1 MTNVKQVTSI
11 IKYFSLSYASLHV
24 LVFYI
29 VGEVILKGAINI
41 STGLGASQCTVILV
55 LGILCHLITVS
66 DTGENKNDSFIGM
79 LSGISIFII
88 GIVTHVI
95 L

>member
-1 MTNVKQVTSI
+1 MTNAKQVTSI

-29 VGEVILKGAINI
+29 VGEVILNGMLDF
-41 STGLGASQCTVILV
+41 STGLGSSQCTVILM
-55 LGILCHLITVS
+55 LGILCHLITAG
-66 DTGENKNDSFIGM
+66 DTGENKNDSFIG
-79 LSGISIFII
+79 LLLGISTFII